1 MTIKMKELLKKL
13 LNGEDV
19 PKKIKYE
26 NTIYTYFEDNEY
38 LSTKYREDEY
48 NNYFDSGYNIKGS
61 YITMLR
67 NMLKKLHL
75 KEYYNY
81 DKWEHKLGV

>member
-1 MTIKMKELLKKL
+1 MFDKDELACLEELINEEIK
-13 LNGEDV
+13 
-19 PKKIKYE
+19 
-26 NTIYTYFEDNEY
+26 
-38 LSTKYREDEY
+38 S
-48 NNYFDSGYNIKGS
+48 YFDSGYNIKGS

-81 DKWEHKLGV
+81 DKWEHKMGV

>member
-1 MTIKMKELLKKL
+1 MFDKDELACLEELINEEIK
-13 LNGEDV
+13 
-19 PKKIKYE
+19 
-26 NTIYTYFEDNEY
+26 
-38 LSTKYREDEY
+38 S
-48 NNYFDSGYNIKGS
+48 YFDSGYEIKGS

-75 KEYYNY
+75 NEYYNY

>member
-1 MTIKMKELLKKL
+1 MFDKDELACLEELINEEIK
-13 LNGEDV
+13 
-19 PKKIKYE
+19 
-26 NTIYTYFEDNEY
+26 
-38 LSTKYREDEY
+38 
-48 NNYFDSGYNIKGS
+48 NYFDSGYEIKGS

>member
-1 MTIKMKELLKKL
+1 MFDKDELSCLEELINEEIK
-13 LNGEDV
+13 
-19 PKKIKYE
+19 
-26 NTIYTYFEDNEY
+26 
-38 LSTKYREDEY
+38 
-48 NNYFDSGYNIKGS
+48 NYFDSGYNIKSS